1 MVCVGIL
8 RPETQPEKTPDL
20 NSYPRCSI
28 SHLYVWVHQ
37 TGSKDEKDAY
47 VS

>member
-8 RPETQPEKTPDL
+8 RPETKPEKTPDL
-20 NSYPRCSI
+20 NSFPRRSV
-28 SHLYVWVHQ
+28 SPLYVRVHQ
-37 TGSKDEKDAY
+37 TGSKDEKDAH

>member
-1 MVCVGIL
+1 MVCVDIP
-8 RPETQPEKTPDL
+8 RPETKPEKTPDL
-20 NSYPRCSI
+20 NSCPRRSI
-28 SHLYVWVHQ
+28 SPLYVWVLQ